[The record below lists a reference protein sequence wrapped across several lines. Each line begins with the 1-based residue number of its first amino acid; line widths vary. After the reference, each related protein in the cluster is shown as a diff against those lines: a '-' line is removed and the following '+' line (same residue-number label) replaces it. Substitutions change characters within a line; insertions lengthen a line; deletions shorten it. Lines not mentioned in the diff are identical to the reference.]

1 MKPAFRT
8 LPPRPQRAP
17 PVYWAC
23 GHGGRCSGR
32 ANGTKRPTSALKG
45 SSGIR
50 GFFIIFRG
58 SSIGFV
64 VLKKKAFVSRFRVHL
79 RGFVSLSCQRFFRD
93 ISSISIDVWVSRA
106 GKKTGCRRRN
116 VINQDLGAEEQK
128 IHRCHHRWGN
138 YHTKQLPQPLF
149 NPFLGVSAT
158 PLAGTATH
166 REGGRVS
173 ASSRTGPD
181 IPLPPAM
188 TPSLAEIFR
197 ESNLWAQSKPER
209 GGLSTTNKLLQI
221 VDLTDGPIDD

>member
-50 GFFIIFRG
+50 GFFIIFKG

-158 PLAGTATH
+158 PLAGTAT
-166 REGGRVS
+166 
-173 ASSRTGPD
+173 
-181 IPLPPAM
+181 
-188 TPSLAEIFR
+188 
-197 ESNLWAQSKPER
+197 QR
-209 GGLSTTNKLLQI
+209 GGEGIGELPYRARYTPPPRHDPILSR
-221 VDLTDGPIDD
+221 DF